1 MKRRSVWIETP
12 RRFSKTQGRFPGIH
26 SPPFRRH
33 PEAIFP
39 TSGCLLSFYS
49 PFIPFS
55 PYETDRKEAARYN
68 RQILLDEIG
77 EAGQLLLKQARVL
90 IVGVGG
96 LGSPVALYLAGAGVG
111 TIGLI
116 DDDTVSE
123 TNLQR
128 QVLYSEP
135 EIGLS
140 KAEQAKLRLQALNS
154 DIRVEAWNER
164 LTPQNAECLIANY
177 DIVVDGCD
185 NFRTRYLIND
195 TCVRLDKVYVYG
207 AIREFDGQVSVF
219 NYQGGPDY
227 RTLFPDEEGML
238 AMPHPSKAVL
248 GVTPGVV
255 GCVEANET
263 MKVILGSPH
272 ALSGRLWH
280 IDLKS
285 MESYVIS
292 LV

>member
-1 MKRRSVWIETP
+1 M
-12 RRFSKTQGRFPGIH
+12 
-26 SPPFRRH
+26 
-33 PEAIFP
+33 
-39 TSGCLLSFYS
+39 
-49 PFIPFS
+49 
-55 PYETDRKEAARYN
+55 
-68 RQILLDEIG
+68 
-77 EAGQLLLKQARVL
+77 
-90 IVGVGG
+90 
-96 LGSPVALYLAGAGVG
+96 
-111 TIGLI
+111 
-116 DDDTVSE
+116 SE

-207 AIREFDGQVSVF
+207 AIREFDGQVSVV

-227 RTLFPDEEGML
+227 RTLFPDEEEML

-255 GCVEANET
+255 GCVEASET
-263 MKVILGSPH
+263 MKVILGSPYV
-272 ALSGRLWH
+272 LSGKLWH
-280 IDLKS
+280 IDLRTL
-285 MESYVIS
+285 ESYVIS

>member
-1 MKRRSVWIETP
+1 MKLTE
-12 RRFSKTQGRFPGIH
+12 
-26 SPPFRRH
+26 
-33 PEAIFP
+33 
-39 TSGCLLSFYS
+39 
-49 PFIPFS
+49 
-55 PYETDRKEAARYN
+55 KEASRYN

-77 EAGQLLLKQARVL
+77 ETGQLLLKQARVL

-96 LGSPVALYLAGAGVG
+96 LGSPIALYLAGAGVG

-227 RTLFPDEEGML
+227 RTLFPDEKERL
-238 AMPHPSKAVL
+238 AMPHLSKAVL

-255 GCVEANET
+255 GCVETSET
-263 MKVILGSPH
+263 IKVILGSPYV
-272 ALSGRLWH
+272 LSGKLWH
-280 IDLKS
+280 IDLRS
-285 MESYVIS
+285 LESYVIS

>member
-1 MKRRSVWIETP
+1 M
-12 RRFSKTQGRFPGIH
+12 
-26 SPPFRRH
+26 
-33 PEAIFP
+33 
-39 TSGCLLSFYS
+39 
-49 PFIPFS
+49 
-55 PYETDRKEAARYN
+55 
-68 RQILLDEIG
+68 
-77 EAGQLLLKQARVL
+77 
-90 IVGVGG
+90 
-96 LGSPVALYLAGAGVG
+96 G

-164 LTPQNAECLIANY
+164 LTPQNAECFIANY

-227 RTLFPDEEGML
+227 RTLFPDEEEML

-255 GCVEANET
+255 GCVETSET
-263 MKVILGSPH
+263 IKVILGSPYV
-272 ALSGRLWH
+272 LSGKLWH
-280 IDLKS
+280 IDLRS
-285 MESYVIS
+285 LESYVIS

>member
-1 MKRRSVWIETP
+1 MKLTE
-12 RRFSKTQGRFPGIH
+12 
-26 SPPFRRH
+26 
-33 PEAIFP
+33 
-39 TSGCLLSFYS
+39 
-49 PFIPFS
+49 
-55 PYETDRKEAARYN
+55 KEASRYN

-77 EAGQLLLKQARVL
+77 ETGQLLLKQARVL

-96 LGSPVALYLAGAGVG
+96 LGSPIALYLAGAGVG

-227 RTLFPDEEGML
+227 RTLFPDEEEML
-238 AMPHPSKAVL
+238 AMPHPYKAQR
-248 GVTPGVV
+248 GVTPGGV
-255 GCVEANET
+255 GSVEASET
-263 MKVILGSPH
+263 MTVNLGRPYVH
-272 ALSGRLWH
+272 GGKLWH
-280 IDLKS
+280 IDLRTL
-285 MESYVIS
+285 ESYVIS

>member
-1 MKRRSVWIETP
+1 MKLTE
-12 RRFSKTQGRFPGIH
+12 
-26 SPPFRRH
+26 
-33 PEAIFP
+33 
-39 TSGCLLSFYS
+39 
-49 PFIPFS
+49 
-55 PYETDRKEAARYN
+55 KEASRYN

-219 NYQGGPDY
+219 NYLGGPDY

-248 GVTPGVV
+248 GVTAGVV

-263 MKVILGSPH
+263 MKVILGSPY

>member
-1 MKRRSVWIETP
+1 MKLTE
-12 RRFSKTQGRFPGIH
+12 
-26 SPPFRRH
+26 
-33 PEAIFP
+33 
-39 TSGCLLSFYS
+39 
-49 PFIPFS
+49 
-55 PYETDRKEAARYN
+55 KEASRYN

-77 EAGQLLLKQARVL
+77 ETGQLLLKQARVL

-96 LGSPVALYLAGAGVG
+96 LGSPIALYLAGAGVC

-154 DIRVEAWNER
+154 NIRVEAWNER
-164 LTPQNAECLIANY
+164 LTTQNAECLIANY

-195 TCVRLDKVYVYG
+195 TCVRLDKVYVCTVPSASSTG
-207 AIREFDGQVSVF
+207 RSPCSTTRAVPTTAPSSPTKKKCSPCPTPPRLCWVSL
-219 NYQGGPDY
+219 
-227 RTLFPDEEGML
+227 R
-238 AMPHPSKAVL
+238 A
-248 GVTPGVV
+248 
-255 GCVEANET
+255 
-263 MKVILGSPH
+263 
-272 ALSGRLWH
+272 
-280 IDLKS
+280 
-285 MESYVIS
+285 
-292 LV
+292 

>member
-1 MKRRSVWIETP
+1 MKLTE
-12 RRFSKTQGRFPGIH
+12 
-26 SPPFRRH
+26 
-33 PEAIFP
+33 
-39 TSGCLLSFYS
+39 
-49 PFIPFS
+49 
-55 PYETDRKEAARYN
+55 KEASRYN
-68 RQILLDEIG
+68 RQILLNEIG
-77 EAGQLLLKQARVL
+77 ETGQLLLKQARVL

-96 LGSPVALYLAGAGVG
+96 LGSPIALYLAA
-111 TIGLI
+111 
-116 DDDTVSE
+116 VSE

-227 RTLFPDEEGML
+227 RTLFPDEKEML

-255 GCVEANET
+255 GCVEASET
-263 MKVILGSPH
+263 LKVILGNP
-272 ALSGRLWH
+272 AVLSGKLWH
-280 IDLKS
+280 IDLRTL
-285 MESYVIS
+285 ESYVIS

>member
-1 MKRRSVWIETP
+1 MKLTE
-12 RRFSKTQGRFPGIH
+12 
-26 SPPFRRH
+26 
-33 PEAIFP
+33 
-39 TSGCLLSFYS
+39 
-49 PFIPFS
+49 
-55 PYETDRKEAARYN
+55 KEASRYN

-77 EAGQLLLKQARVL
+77 ETGQLLLKQARVL

-96 LGSPVALYLAGAGVG
+96 LGSPIALYLAGAGVG

-164 LTPQNAECLIANY
+164 LTPQNAECFIANY

-219 NYQGGPDY
+219 NYQAVPTTAPLP
-227 RTLFPDEEGML
+227 RRRGML

-255 GCVEANET
+255 GCVETSET
-263 MKVILGSPH
+263 IKVILGSPYV
-272 ALSGRLWH
+272 LSGKLWH
-280 IDLKS
+280 IDLRS
-285 MESYVIS
+285 LESYVIS

>member
-1 MKRRSVWIETP
+1 MKLTE
-12 RRFSKTQGRFPGIH
+12 
-26 SPPFRRH
+26 
-33 PEAIFP
+33 
-39 TSGCLLSFYS
+39 
-49 PFIPFS
+49 
-55 PYETDRKEAARYN
+55 KEASRYN

-77 EAGQLLLKQARVL
+77 ETGQLLLKQARVL

-96 LGSPVALYLAGAGVG
+96 LGSPIALYLAGAGVG

-227 RTLFPDEEGML
+227 RTLFPDEKEML
-238 AMPHPSKAVL
+238 AMPHPSKDVL

-255 GCVEANET
+255 GCVEASET
-263 MKVILGSPH
+263 MKVILGSPYV
-272 ALSGRLWH
+272 LSGKLWH
-280 IDLKS
+280 IDLRS
-285 MESYVIS
+285 LESYVIS

>member
-1 MKRRSVWIETP
+1 MKLTE
-12 RRFSKTQGRFPGIH
+12 
-26 SPPFRRH
+26 
-33 PEAIFP
+33 
-39 TSGCLLSFYS
+39 
-49 PFIPFS
+49 
-55 PYETDRKEAARYN
+55 KEAARYN

-77 EAGQLLLKQARVL
+77 ETGQLLLKQARVL

-96 LGSPVALYLAGAGVG
+96 LGSPIALYLAGAGVG

-185 NFRTRYLIND
+185 NFRTRYLISD

-227 RTLFPDEEGML
+227 RT
-238 AMPHPSKAVL
+238 H
-248 GVTPGVV
+248 
-255 GCVEANET
+255 VEASET
-263 MKVILGSPH
+263 MKVILGSP
-272 ALSGRLWH
+272 AVLSGKLWH
-280 IDLKS
+280 IDLRS
-285 MESYVIS
+285 LESYVIS